1 MFLLLAAAIGLTIG
15 LIVGALGA
23 GGGML
28 THRDRGRIPYF
39 CGFLVPENTDVPLGL
54 YWPYKQL
61 LAPETI
67 SGASKDY

>member
-28 THRDRGRIPYF
+28 FIPV
-39 CGFLVPENTDVPLGL
+39 LV
-54 YWPYKQL
+54 YL
-61 LAPETI
+61 LHLSLI
-67 SGASKDY
+67 HI